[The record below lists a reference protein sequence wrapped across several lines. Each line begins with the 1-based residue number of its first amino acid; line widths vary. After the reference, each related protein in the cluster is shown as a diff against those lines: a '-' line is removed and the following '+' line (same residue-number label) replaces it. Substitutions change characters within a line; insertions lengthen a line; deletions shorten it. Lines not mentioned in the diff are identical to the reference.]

1 MTDILLVH
9 LLKQPRFT
17 WGSGNL
23 INAGDCRKQYIDAL
37 RAVDRYDFEPL
48 LAFVRS

>member
-1 MTDILLVH
+1 MTDMILVH

-17 WGSGNL
+17 WGSGN
-23 INAGDCRKQYIDAL
+23 IVNVGDCRKQYINAL
-37 RAVDRYDFEPL
+37 RASDQYDYEPL